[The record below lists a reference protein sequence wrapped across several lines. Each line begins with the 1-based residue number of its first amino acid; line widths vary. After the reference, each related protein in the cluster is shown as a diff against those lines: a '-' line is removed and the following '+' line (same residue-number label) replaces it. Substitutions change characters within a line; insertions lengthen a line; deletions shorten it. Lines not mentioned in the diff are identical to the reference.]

1 MMSNLYGF
9 ITIPSGI
16 IVEEESAQ
24 ECGYDPYLKEC
35 KMPRHP
41 NKLKL
46 TAAILSGAF
55 MVAGLSAC
63 GRSSQSTEQLLA
75 EAKQYQ
81 QKGDL
86 KSAMIQLKNA
96 VEKSPDNGEA
106 RMELGSAELVIGDF
120 PSAEKEF
127 RKARSSGI
135 AADRVLPQLAKAMS
149 LQGKF
154 KEILD
159 EVTPELAAKSAPLLT
174 LRGEALL
181 ATGKLDEAKQAYE
194 QALTVNPNSGDA
206 LLGLARYYAGGKQ
219 DVSTAE
225 RYINE
230 AVAKDPKNPDVF
242 MARGTMLR
250 TQGKPDEAIAAFDQA
265 LALNPRHRSA
275 HIEKAYVEITRGK
288 FAEAKSEIDAAEK
301 NAPGNLLVT
310 YTRALYEF
318 SQGKYQAAQDALQR
332 VLKVAPD
339 HLPSVLLA
347 GASELNLGSLQQ
359 ADLHLRKYLESN
371 PDDVY
376 ARKLL
381 AQVQLKSAQPND
393 AAATLAP
400 ALKSAADDPQVLALA
415 GETYMQV
422 HDFNKAST
430 YLEKAAQ
437 MAPKAATVRTSLGL
451 SKLAQGD
458 QAGGLNE
465 LELATSLNPKS
476 TQATMALV
484 QAEMSLKH
492 YDKALAAVQA
502 LEKEQPD
509 NAQTQNIKGAVYLVK
524 GDNANARAAFEKA
537 LALQPGFF
545 AAVTNLAR
553 IDLAENKPDAAKQR
567 FEKFLEKDKT
577 NFGAMA
583 ALGDLAMAQKH
594 TDEATSWY
602 EKASAAN
609 PDAIAPALKLGDHYL
624 RINQPQKALTLGRK
638 FQAANPTNPQL
649 AELVGQAQVATKDY
663 PGALETYSKLVNM
676 LPKSPQAQMHL
687 AGVHLLMKNN
697 AEAANDIKRAIDL
710 APDFVPARMAQIE
723 LAMRAN
729 RPDEAIGVT
738 HEMQKLNP
746 KSPIGFAAEGDVL
759 MAQHKSA
766 PAAAAYDKALAVA
779 KSSPVFIKSLMAMNA
794 AGKAKE
800 AQARAEQWLK
810 DNPDDQTVAMY
821 AAESGLANKD
831 FKWAIALM
839 QNLVKRNPN
848 NSVVLNNLAWAYQ
861 QEKDPRALE
870 TAEQAFKL
878 AGDNPGVMDTLGWML
893 IEQGNTARG
902 VPLLQ
907 KAGGLAP
914 DALEIHYHLAVGL
927 NKSGDKQGARKELE
941 KLLAQNKPF
950 SQIAEARALLKTL

>member
-1 MMSNLYGF
+1 
-9 ITIPSGI
+9 
-16 IVEEESAQ
+16 
-24 ECGYDPYLKEC
+24 
-35 KMPRHP
+35 
-41 NKLKL
+41 
-46 TAAILSGAF
+46 
-55 MVAGLSAC
+55 
-63 GRSSQSTEQLLA
+63 
-75 EAKQYQ
+75 
-81 QKGDL
+81 
-86 KSAMIQLKNA
+86 
-96 VEKSPDNGEA
+96 
-106 RMELGSAELVIGDF
+106 
-120 PSAEKEF
+120 
-127 RKARSSGI
+127 
-135 AADRVLPQLAKAMS
+135 
-149 LQGKF
+149 
-154 KEILD
+154 
-159 EVTPELAAKSAPLLT
+159 
-174 LRGEALL
+174 
-181 ATGKLDEAKQAYE
+181 
-194 QALTVNPNSGDA
+194 
-206 LLGLARYYAGGKQ
+206 
-219 DVSTAE
+219 
-225 RYINE
+225 
-230 AVAKDPKNPDVF
+230 
-242 MARGTMLR
+242 
-250 TQGKPDEAIAAFDQA
+250 
-265 LALNPRHRSA
+265 
-275 HIEKAYVEITRGK
+275 
-288 FAEAKSEIDAAEK
+288 
-301 NAPGNLLVT
+301 
-310 YTRALYEF
+310 
-318 SQGKYQAAQDALQR
+318 
-332 VLKVAPD
+332 
-339 HLPSVLLA
+339 
-347 GASELNLGSLQQ
+347 
-359 ADLHLRKYLESN
+359 
-371 PDDVY
+371 
-376 ARKLL
+376 
-381 AQVQLKSAQPND
+381 
-393 AAATLAP
+393 
-400 ALKSAADDPQVLALA
+400 
-415 GETYMQV
+415 MQV